1 MVLPSLLYAALLQ
14 ASPPTAAA
22 PPAFTVSLAAPAVL
36 SFRAGRARCES
47 GEERLLLEEPPNPLV
62 GIRTEGAPAPGPIRL
77 SFRIDET
84 GRPLGIAEPPRTADP
99 VSYYPAPDLAAA
111 LAASRF
117 KEGKARTGCTIHY
130 EVRAST
136 VEEAEMATLYRLV
149 GLGLPAI
156 RDRAAIR
163 AIDQRTRPAGSTCFD
178 PPLPYVRQRAYPAFE
193 QIPQRPGTLS
203 HSFIAFD
210 IDASGQPINLRLVDS
225 GGNGELDRQSL
236 DAVRRSRFS
245 PVAKR
250 GCTYSYWRGPE
261 GPLPAPPLAD
271 RRGTSRTCGDL
282 GPWSDMDRGFPPA
295 FERRSIEGWALIQFD
310 VEPAGAVT
318 NVRALAAE
326 PAAIFGEQAVRLV
339 GNARRAASP
348 KGHRNCIRRL
358 RFRTREGPQG
368 VIE

>member
-1 MVLPSLLYAALLQ
+1 MMLSPLLYAALLP
-14 ASPPTAAA
+14 AAPTAA
-22 PPAFTVSLAAPAVL
+22 PRPAFTVSPAAPAVL

-77 SFRIDET
+77 SFRIDAT
-84 GRPLGIAEPPRTADP
+84 GRPLSIAEAPRTGDR
-99 VSYYPAPDLAAA
+99 VSYYPAPDIAAS

-117 KEGKARTGCTIHY
+117 KEGKARTGCTIDY

-136 VEEAEMATLYRLV
+136 VEEAEMPTLYRLT
-149 GLGLPAI
+149 GLGLPAG
-156 RDRAAIR
+156 RDPAAMR

-178 PPLPYVRQRAYPAFE
+178 PPLPYVRQRAYPEFE
-193 QIPQRPGTLS
+193 KIPQRPGTLS

-210 IDASGQPINLRLVDS
+210 IDASGQPINLRLLDS

-236 DAVRRSRFS
+236 EAVRRSRFS

-261 GPLPAPPLAD
+261 GPLPAPSPVDGLA
-271 RRGTSRTCGDL
+271 TSRTCGDL

-295 FERRSIEGWALIQFD
+295 FERRAVEGWALIQFD
-310 VEPAGAVT
+310 VEPTGVAT

-326 PAAIFGEQAVRLV
+326 PAAVFGEQGVRLV

-348 KGHRNCIRRL
+348 KGHSNCIRRL
-358 RFRTREGPQG
+358 RFRSREGPRG